1 MQPRP
6 SQTFKKA
13 ERLCNVK
20 LINKLFTSG
29 SSFFEYP
36 FKVIYVFVDDNDR
49 FDGDYPAKVIFT
61 VPKRKF
67 KLAVHRNK
75 VKRLMRESYR
85 KCKHEL
91 YDHLNLK
98 KHKIALAFIYT
109 GNTIPNFHQLEKKI
123 NLSIQRLSQNID
135 KL

>member
-6 SQTFKKA
+6 SQSFKKT

-20 LINKLFTSG
+20 LIKKLFTTG
-29 SSFFEYP
+29 SSFFEHP
-36 FKVIYVFVDDNDR
+36 FKVIYVLIDDNDR
-49 FDGDYPAKVIFT
+49 FDGGFPAKVLFT

-75 VKRLMRESYR
+75 LKRLMRESYR
-85 KCKHEL
+85 KNKYIL
-91 YDHLNLK
+91 YDALNLK
-98 KHKIALAFIYT
+98 KHKIALAFIFT
-109 GNTIPNFHQLEKKI
+109 GSTIPDFHHVEKKI
-123 NLSIQRLSQNID
+123 NQSILRLSQNID